1 VDLRNVTLEDKDL
14 STTPKSHLPKGWG
27 ESRVALS
34 KRLQV
39 YGLKPAEAS
48 EILREIEKWVRNT
61 GREETVKRL
70 KTLKQYRLNTYLG
83 RSDSSY
89 VRRHRD
95 GTPKGPF
102 RVLWRLSSRVSFLKA
117 WNCLMV
123 YSHFTE
129 AKITSRQWI
138 KFEKGV
144 RRDAVS
150 ASSAARAET
159 YIDLGI
165 ESWLKNGVVIPP
177 PPGVLGGNLEDLS
190 PSQSRNYP
198 TGQFRSKSQ
207 PDGLYDSAEWFVC
220 QDDAQFV
227 EEHSEIFEGVFWRM
241 IEGEPFDAYIRQLV
255 EWHEEPSEGYGDPV
269 SVAGRLA
276 LVQEAGCKGRFIA
289 NPSSALQAAALPL
302 YKWSNLLVN
311 RLPGNYSLD
320 QEEGVYRAQQLLNS
334 NGIAFS
340 IDLEGA
346 TDNLPRSL
354 VLHTMRRLG
363 IPEAWCT
370 FYEDVC
376 KLPWF
381 IPREFEK
388 VTSSRTISWTVGQP
402 LGWYPVFNLAL
413 CITLGALVEGVCSHA
428 SADKEYKAGSD
439 NVRCGDDLVIFQNEA
454 GMLCMDL
461 LSDLGVPVSVGKTL
475 ISDKACE
482 FCSRLITT
490 DGVVPGYKWKSITDD
505 NFLDFIQRIGKRGV
519 SLLTRQQRV
528 ALRWLAPVPEPWGLG
543 WNAHGIPAVDRFDSF
558 VGQSTDALSRG
569 GQLVNAGLS
578 RLALISRGESALAST
593 MYSFIDDT
601 SEQDVL
607 DLISVTF
614 GPGRDAR
621 IYGPWLAGIVTQV
634 GDLVHANEKMSR
646 LTINGAAVTIY
657 SAIVDRMRSLLPP
670 FIVDDLKPAIDE
682 YGEGAA
688 LWNWYESA
696 YRLFKNQ
703 SGNPYKEKLTKLSL
717 VDMKVRVLVGACRRR

>member
-1 VDLRNVTLEDKDL
+1 MSK
-14 STTPKSHLPKGWG
+14 TPKSRHKW
-27 ESRVALS
+27 EDERVALS
-34 KRLQV
+34 KRLKV
-39 YGLKPAEAS
+39 YGLTAAEADG
-48 EILREIEKWVRNT
+48 ILRDIEKWVRNT

-70 KTLKQYRLNTYLG
+70 KTLKQFRLNTYLG

-102 RVLWRLSSRVSFLKA
+102 RVLWRLSSRISFLRA

-129 AKITSRQWI
+129 AKITSRQWA
-138 KFEKGV
+138 KFVKGV
-144 RRDAVS
+144 TRGPVEAS
-150 ASSAARAET
+150 AEARAKT

-165 ESWLKNGVVIPP
+165 EQWLKHGVVIPP
-177 PPGVLGGNLEDLS
+177 PPPVVGGNLDDLS

-207 PDGLYDSAEWFVC
+207 PDGLYDSAEWFVVH
-220 QDDAQFV
+220 DDAQFV
-227 EEHSEIFEGVFWRM
+227 VDHLEIFEGVFWRLT
-241 IEGEPFDAYIRQLV
+241 EGEDLEAYVRQLI
-255 EWHEEPSEGYGDPV
+255 EWSEEPGDTDDDV
-269 SVAGRLA
+269 ITVAGRLA

-302 YKWSNLLVN
+302 YKWSNLLVK

-320 QEEGVYRAQQLLNS
+320 QEEGVRRAQQLLVS

-376 KLPWF
+376 RLPWY
-381 IPREFEK
+381 IPKEFGK
-388 VTSSRTISWTVGQP
+388 VTSSRTISWTQGQP
-402 LGWYPVFNLAL
+402 LGWFPVFNLAL

-428 SADKEYKAGSD
+428 SADKERKAGED

-461 LSDLGVPVSVGKTL
+461 LSDIGVPVSAGKTL
-475 ISDKACE
+475 VSDRACE
-482 FCSRLITT
+482 FCSKLITT

-505 NFLDFIQRIGKRGV
+505 NFLDFVQRIGRRGI

-528 ALRWLAPVPEPWGLG
+528 AVRWLAPVPEPWGLG
-543 WNAHGIPAVDRFDSF
+543 WNSSGIPAVERFNAF
-558 VGQSTDALSRG
+558 VNQSTDALSRG

-578 RLALISRGESALAST
+578 RLSLIARGESALAST
-593 MYSFIDDT
+593 MYSFVDDT
-601 SEQDVL
+601 SEQEVL

-621 IYGPWLAGIVTQV
+621 IYGPWLAGIVTQI
-634 GDLVHANEKMSR
+634 GDLCRANEKLER
-646 LTINGAAVTIY
+646 LAINGAAVTIY
-657 SAIVDRMRSLLPP
+657 TAIVDRMRSLLPP

-682 YGEGAA
+682 YGEGVA
-688 LWNWYESA
+688 LWNWYEST
-696 YRLFKNQ
+696 YRLFREQ
-703 SGNPYKEKLTKLSL
+703 SGNPYKVKLTKLSL
-717 VDMKVRVLVGACRRR
+717 VDLAVRRLVGASRKR